1 MLESFSRYFFA
12 GKWGKTIII
21 LTLSQNQNMGA
32 HGIKIE
38 YRESFDR

>member
-1 MLESFSRYFFA
+1 MLESFSRYFFP

-21 LTLSQNQNMGA
+21 LAISHNQNMEA

-38 YRESFDR
+38 YRQSFDR

>member
-21 LTLSQNQNMGA
+21 LTISENQNMGA
-32 HGIKIE
+32 HGILKDKVSPE
-38 YRESFDR
+38 L